1 MGCIATRGWD
11 EKTDV
16 MIVEEG
22 RGRVGYEVKGKG
34 SHTLLAG
41 DVSHKPGGI
50 GCHCFPPVLQLPS
63 QPLKGLLPI
72 WLLGE
77 QRRNGCEQFV

>member
-34 SHTLLAG
+34 KGSPY
-41 DVSHKPGGI
+41 VI
-50 GCHCFPPVLQLPS
+50 G
-63 QPLKGLLPI
+63 K
-72 WLLGE
+72 
-77 QRRNGCEQFV
+77 